1 MALWGVV
8 GAISSLLGG
17 AANVACIDRVQFTP
31 APPSVPGLRYPANN
45 AYVGSVVTGSL
56 RPRFAWTD
64 SVTKRGLITYQFEL
78 SPDREF
84 NTNVTSELLEEP
96 SFSPAQNLAVATTP
110 PVGTRYYWRV
120 RACVENNCS
129 EPSATWWINLGRS
142 EKDFN
147 GDGFDD
153 YAIAAPATDDDS
165 LRDKGR
171 VYVYFGGP
179 GAPGSSP
186 AAILRGTRA
195 DDNLGAEIS
204 PAGDFNGD
212 GFADLVVHVRAL
224 STPQRAEVYFGGA
237 GGFFD
242 GTPDI
247 RLEGVSGRSENQ
259 VTGIGDFDGDGFD
272 DIAGVVRGAV
282 SSDYDLCIIRGG
294 SSGDLNRCT
303 LRLLPERAGEWYGN
317 KFSGIG
323 DVNGDGRSDI
333 IVGSSNAQPTVPLTF
348 GREIA
353 YVYFGNETGDVR
365 PDVTTAADE
374 GTTCTSTQRRAD
386 LNDDGLSD
394 LVLYCQTTAGGGA
407 TTRSLQLLQGRTDW
421 DGTGGTRISYSVAG
435 DVEVVYSVG
444 DINGDGA
451 TDLALQDSSVA
462 NALRI
467 HLGKES
473 NSMASLSATPSA
485 VIPTGV
491 IAAGAG
497 DINGDGIGDLLIGNP
512 LDDTSGI
519 NAGRAFLYLGNRGSI
534 LDSTADAI
542 FDGGIPDSRLG
553 TSMALLVPLTA
564 HQNEPDLGA
573 CLPHE
578 SDTTMWRPH
587 RCAGG
592 VGAGPH
598 NEQDREIA
606 PGEPLVQSQVCA
618 HTMRMPRARNVAT
631 NLSVRADLVRAA
643 RALDLNLSEVLERAL
658 EQELREAAR
667 RTWLAENED
676 AIAAYNARVEKSGVF
691 SDEWRRF

>member
-1 MALWGVV
+1 M
-8 GAISSLLGG
+8 
-17 AANVACIDRVQFTP
+17 
-31 APPSVPGLRYPANN
+31 PGLRYPANN

-56 RPRFAWTD
+56 RPKFAWTD
-64 SVTKRGLITYQFEL
+64 SVTKHGNITYQLEY

-84 NTNVTSELLEEP
+84 STNVTSELLEEP
-96 SFSPAQNLAVATTP
+96 SFSPAQNLTVATTP

-120 RACVENNCS
+120 RACVERNCS
-129 EPSATWWINLGRS
+129 APSATWWINLGRS

-153 YAIAAPATDDDS
+153 YAIAAPATDEDS

-179 GAPGSSP
+179 GAPSSSP

-224 STPQRAEVYFGGA
+224 STPQRAEVYLGGA
-237 GGFFD
+237 GGFFNE
-242 GTPDI
+242 TPAI
-247 RLEGVSGRSENQ
+247 RLEGVSGRMENQ
-259 VTGIGDFDGDGFD
+259 VAGIGDFDGDGFD

-282 SSDYDLCIIRGG
+282 SSDYDLCIFRGG
-294 SSGDLNRCT
+294 SSGELNRCA
-303 LRLLPERAGEWYGN
+303 LRLLPERAGEWYGT

-333 IVGSSNAQPTVPLTF
+333 IVGSSNAQPTVPVTF

-365 PDVTTAADE
+365 PDGTTTADD

-394 LVLYCQTTAGGGA
+394 LVLYCQTTVGGGA

-421 DGTGGTRISYSVAG
+421 DGTGGTRIAYSVAG
-435 DVEVVYSVG
+435 NNEVVYSVG

-451 TDLALQDSSVA
+451 TDLALPDSSVA

-473 NSMASLSATPSA
+473 DSMASLSATPSA
-485 VIPTGV
+485 VITTGV

-497 DINGDGIGDLLIGNP
+497 DINGDGIGDLLIGAP
-512 LDDTSGI
+512 LDDTSGV
-519 NAGRAFLYLGNRGSI
+519 NAGRAFLYLGNRGST
-534 LDSTADAI
+534 LDPTADAI
-542 FDGGIPDSRLG
+542 FDGAIPDSRLG
-553 TSMALLVPLTA
+553 ASMALLVRHSPLTRMSPIWVRASRAGAPTTRWRRQRCVGERRA
-564 HQNEPDLGA
+564 HTAGKIARSLLANRKCAHALCA
-573 CLPHE
+573 CLVHE
-578 SDTTMWRPH
+578 
-587 RCAGG
+587 
-592 VGAGPH
+592 
-598 NEQDREIA
+598 
-606 PGEPLVQSQVCA
+606 
-618 HTMRMPRARNVAT
+618 
-631 NLSVRADLVRAA
+631 
-643 RALDLNLSEVLERAL
+643 
-658 EQELREAAR
+658 
-667 RTWLAENED
+667 
-676 AIAAYNARVEKSGVF
+676 K
-691 SDEWRRF
+691 